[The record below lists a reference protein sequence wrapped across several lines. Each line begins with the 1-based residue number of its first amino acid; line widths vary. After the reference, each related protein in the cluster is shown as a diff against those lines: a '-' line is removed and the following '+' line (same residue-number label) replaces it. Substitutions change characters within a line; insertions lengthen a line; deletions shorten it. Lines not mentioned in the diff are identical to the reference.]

1 MVVACK
7 LHQEGRGSAIDGV
20 ALTGSDAPD
29 DTPAVCYTLLT
40 FQFADERTIV
50 GVPDMLIGDV
60 IRDLMLAGYAVT
72 YDREASAEE
81 A

>member
-1 MVVACK
+1 MVLKCSVRAAGDRAYSPAVA
-7 LHQEGRGSAIDGV
+7 I
-20 ALTGSDAPD
+20 TGKDAPD
-29 DTPAVCYTLLT
+29 GASAWVCRLIGPDVNTYAT
-40 FQFADERTIV
+40 V
-50 GVPDMLIGDV
+50 VSVPDMLIGDA